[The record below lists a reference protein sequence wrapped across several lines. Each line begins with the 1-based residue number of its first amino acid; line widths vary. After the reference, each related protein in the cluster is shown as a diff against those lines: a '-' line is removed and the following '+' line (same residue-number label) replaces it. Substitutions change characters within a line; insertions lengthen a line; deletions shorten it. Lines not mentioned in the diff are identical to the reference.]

1 MVCDTDS
8 TRTDAKI
15 TSQPRETPRGIKVG
29 ERVSAKYGRHGYEIG
44 SVKCVNSDGTYAI
57 KFDDGRYCGKVRDV
71 RVSGESRKNSGV
83 PDGTKRAQSNAADM
97 SWRSNPLSGEWFVPP
112 DNFQHKGD
120 DAHRKASSR
129 LENGALS
136 PDVSTKSSR
145 SQEATKASDSLVRSG
160 AVQTQELVQS
170 LDEVKLH
177 DAAGRGARA
186 VSFSAS
192 TKTLGKSAG
201 GQGTARLHGYD
212 QEHDSAVSCSCFS
225 FKRR

>member
-145 SQEATKASDSLVRSG
+145 SQEATKASDSTKESTRLTSMREVLLEEGFG
-160 AVQTQELVQS
+160 AYI
-170 LDEVKLH
+170 LDEIVSNIFIKRFKVSSDPNSGTHHCDKLRVVFIYS
-177 DAAGRGARA
+177 DGN
-186 VSFSAS
+186 
-192 TKTLGKSAG
+192 
-201 GQGTARLHGYD
+201 Y
-212 QEHDSAVSCSCFS
+212 
-225 FKRR
+225 